1 MLGPSRS
8 FVMRWAIALALA
20 TAMIGGPVRVAHAGG
35 DRVAALAETL
45 TSSSNEKER
54 ISAVTALARLH
65 DKRTLRPLVAAL
77 HDPSSLVRAIAAAG
91 LGHLGHRAA
100 LPALRHAQDDPD
112 RLVQRRAHA
121 AVVEVSRANHI
132 PLERP
137 REPARPHAGF
147 GHSPHAV
154 AAHPEVYIVVKSTS
168 DDSPGRANE
177 RSRKQNASIIRNE
190 LLGSL
195 RAVPAVTSEA
205 DDASRYGLD
214 PCHVDLSIVK
224 LEQRTRGN
232 YIEVEAELRL
242 AISDGQGR
250 MRSFLSNGAKVQVPR
265 RTFNMRY
272 LPQLRREALENAVRG
287 IVDDLVAHLKRTAG
301 T

>member
-1 MLGPSRS
+1 
-8 FVMRWAIALALA
+8 MRWAVALALA
-20 TAMIGGPVRVAHAGG
+20 IATVGGPARVVHAGG
-35 DRVAALAETL
+35 DRVAALTETL

-65 DKRTLRPLVAAL
+65 DKRTLRPLVGAL
-77 HDPSSLVRAIAAAG
+77 HDPSPLVRAIAAAG
-91 LGHLGHRAA
+91 LGRLGHRAA

-121 AVVEVSRANHI
+121 AVIEVSRVNHI
-132 PLERP
+132 PLDP
-137 REPARPHAGF
+137 QPHDTARPKAGF

-177 RSRKQNASIIRNE
+177 KSRKENAAIIRNE
-190 LLGSL
+190 LLASL
-195 RAVPAVTSEA
+195 QAVPAVTSA
-205 DDASRYGLD
+205 AADASRYGLD
-214 PCHVDLSIVK
+214 PCHVDLSVVK
-224 LEQRTRGN
+224 LEQRNHGN
-232 YIEVEAELRL
+232 VIEVEAELRL